1 MKSTIQRI
9 KQYID
14 FKGLTVSSFEK
25 STGMSNGSFS
35 CQLKNNKTIGVDK
48 LENILRTYPE
58 LNPEWLLTGKGTM
71 LLFPTVEKEN
81 TISQTSIRAQEEK
94 EENRS
99 MSDSEK
105 IDTLIR
111 ANKTLSDASFILAQT
126 TQDAVKMAKETII
139 YDRERDNSNRLILD
153 KLLLLLDGSKK
164 KLRITPTSSTLT

>member
-1 MKSTIQRI
+1 MKNTIQRI

-35 CQLKNNKTIGVDK
+35 SQLKNNKTIGVDK

-58 LNPEWLLTGKGTM
+58 LNPEWLLTGKGSM
-71 LLFPTVEKEN
+71 LLTSIEKEN

-126 TQDAVKMAKETII
+126 TQDAVKMAKETIS

-164 KLRITPTSSTLT
+164 KLRITPTSSTLS